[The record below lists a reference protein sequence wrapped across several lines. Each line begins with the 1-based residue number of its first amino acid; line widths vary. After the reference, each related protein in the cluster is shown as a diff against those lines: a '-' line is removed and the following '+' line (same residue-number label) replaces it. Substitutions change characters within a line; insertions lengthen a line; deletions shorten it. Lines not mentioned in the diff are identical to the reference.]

1 MYRFQ
6 KERRHGPIWRVRSKK
21 PCPND
26 SRHDLAI
33 FQSAADSFL
42 GTAVKTQRNIYEK
55 VPTEAFKH
63 RCEKT
68 RALFFG
74 EKKLFQRSHIKSGY
88 ACRPTGDGC
97 SDFTCQKHQSFNTQR
112 EKRETLTSVFTPK
125 SENQGNHSII
135 AQLQITQEP
144 SFDPYTIS
152 LKVHRCFSR
161 IDM

>member
-6 KERRHGPIWRVRSKK
+6 NERRHGPIWRVRSKK

-68 RALFFG
+68 GALFFG
-74 EKKLFQRSHIKSGY
+74 EKTTRLQRSHIKSGY
-88 ACRPTGDGC
+88 MLAGRRLVMAAQISRVKSINLSTLV
-97 SDFTCQKHQSFNTQR
+97 
-112 EKRETLTSVFTPK
+112 EKM
-125 SENQGNHSII
+125 EN
-135 AQLQITQEP
+135 
-144 SFDPYTIS
+144 F
-152 LKVHRCFSR
+152 
-161 IDM
+161 